1 MRQVTKKMK
10 KSQPTSEKSKTLFV
24 TRKGGGG
31 GGREKKAKL
40 FCDRN
45 KMEQEQNKTLS
56 FFFKFLELVTARKKG
71 R

>member
-10 KSQPTSEKSKTLFV
+10 KSQPTSDKSKTLFV

-31 GGREKKAKL
+31 EREKKAKL

-45 KMEQEQNKTLS
+45 KREQEQNKMLS
-56 FFFKFLELVTARKKG
+56 FIFKFLELVTARKKG